1 MSPVIVNA
9 PQSLP
14 AHAAGPH
21 GQFSGLV
28 LPALTVASSCLR
40 SVTLPATRGHQ
51 NSTCLCSSSSCQVRS
66 LKPVCEALRS
76 DSGDPG
82 AQSLAPR
89 SSVSSSHPRGLI
101 QALEFKYQPP
111 AQGSCVYVFS
121 SGLSLQPP
129 TASAPGRPV
138 HVFSSLGLKLSCPSP
153 LAAASVLAIPF
164 VSFFLLVARLQ
175 SDRNSPLALPS
186 ESVQNLNAPC
196 TSFWLLPGCRSA
208 FVWATL

>member
-1 MSPVIVNA
+1 MASPA
-9 PQSLP
+9 
-14 AHAAGPH
+14 
-21 GQFSGLV
+21 SG
-28 LPALTVASSCLR
+28 R
-40 SVTLPATRGHQ
+40 SPFPATWGHQ

-89 SSVSSSHPRGLI
+89 SVSNSHPRGLI

-111 AQGSCVYVFS
+111 AQDSYVYVFS

-129 TASAPGRPV
+129 TASHPGRPV
-138 HVFSSLGLKLSCPSP
+138 HVFSSLGLKLSCSSP

-164 VSFFLLVARLQ
+164 VSFFLLMARLQ

-186 ESVQNLNAPC
+186 ESVQNLNAPY
-196 TSFWLLPGCRSA
+196 TSLWLLPGCRSA
-208 FVWATL
+208 LVWAAL

>member
-9 PQSLP
+9 PQSSP

-28 LPALTVASSCLR
+28 LPALTVASPASGR
-40 SVTLPATRGHQ
+40 SPFPATRGHQ
-51 NSTCLCSSSSCQVRS
+51 NSTCLCSSSSYQVRS
-66 LKPVCEALRS
+66 LKPACETLRS

-82 AQSLAPR
+82 LSPWLPFLLCPH
-89 SSVSSSHPRGLI
+89 SHPRGLI

-111 AQGSCVYVFS
+111 AQDSCVYVFG

-129 TASAPGRPV
+129 TASPPGHPV
-138 HVFSSLGLKLSCPSP
+138 HVFSSLGLKLSCSSP

-164 VSFFLLVARLQ
+164 VSFFLLMACL
-175 SDRNSPLALPS
+175 
-186 ESVQNLNAPC
+186 
-196 TSFWLLPGCRSA
+196 
-208 FVWATL
+208 